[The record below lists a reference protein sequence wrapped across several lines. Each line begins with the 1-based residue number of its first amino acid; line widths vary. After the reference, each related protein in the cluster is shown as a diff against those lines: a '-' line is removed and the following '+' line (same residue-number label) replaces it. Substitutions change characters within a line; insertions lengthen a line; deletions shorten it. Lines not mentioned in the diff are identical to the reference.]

1 MTAQTQALQARNRI
15 ASGSK
20 TQILA
25 VAVLAGT
32 LVIGLT
38 LATRIAAPAGATA
51 LSDRAIGIP
60 SGGLAGPSRFVRPI
74 GPGVPYPGGL
84 AGPSGAT
91 FSLGVPFPGGVAG
104 PSLLPFKP
112 HYSHSPASR
121 LPLRI
126 TGPLHPPRNQ
136 TRGVDPIKDVH
147 QRMV

>member
-1 MTAQTQALQARNRI
+1 MTAQTQALQAPRRI
-15 ASGSK
+15 GFGSK
-20 TQILA
+20 LQVLA

-32 LVIGLT
+32 LLIGLA

-60 SGGLAGPSRFVRPI
+60 SGGIAGPSRFVRPI
-74 GPGVPYPGGL
+74 GPGVPFPNGL

-104 PSLLPFKP
+104 PSLTPYTP
-112 HYSHSPASR
+112 HTSVPPATR

-126 TGPLHPPRNQ
+126 TGPLHPPRNT
-136 TRGVDPIKDVH
+136 TREVDPVQSIH

>member
-1 MTAQTQALQARNRI
+1 MTAQTQALQAPNRVT
-15 ASGSK
+15 SGSK
-20 TQILA
+20 VQVLA
-25 VAVLAGT
+25 FAVLAGT

-38 LATRIAAPAGATA
+38 LATRIAAPAGATT

-84 AGPSGAT
+84 AGPSSAT

-104 PSLLPFKP
+104 PSLSPYVP
-112 HYSHSPASR
+112 HYVHPATR

-126 TGPLHPPRNQ
+126 TAPLHPPRNP
-136 TRGVDPIKDVH
+136 RSGVDPVQKAH